1 MLLNL
6 APVVAVVKHFPPTR
20 ASEIDQSGPF
30 GGWSDADFL
39 AFENQINEQTRERYE
54 LRCVR
59 MNEAESED
67 EADTIAA
74 ISDGLEV
81 IDREPCQLCGGPMG
95 SEDGSTHSICSTIE
109 IHYDPRDFDP
119 DYQPD
124 EVDLQEIAESS
135 YQTDDR
141 RSGLAFP
148 EGVPF

>member
-74 ISDGLEV
+74 ILEAISRGLPKLKAMCRNMEEL
-81 IDREPCQLCGGPMG
+81 DLLEQQRE
-95 SEDGSTHSICSTIE
+95 
-109 IHYDPRDFDP
+109 R
-119 DYQPD
+119 
-124 EVDLQEIAESS
+124 AE
-135 YQTDDR
+135 
-141 RSGLAFP
+141 LLLPA
-148 EGVPF
+148 